1 MHFLFVS
8 VSCMQYPVVMDV
20 VPDKNNPDGPVKNCC
35 KGGYLGAVAQE
46 PGKSL
51 ASFKVGYQEVNDM
64 ATWTR
69 CHPGSLDFTVDRPDQ
84 CLHSKDSCKSFYE

>member
-20 VPDKNNPDGPVKNCC
+20 VPDKHNPDGPVKNCC
-35 KGGYLGAVAQE
+35 KGGYLGALAQE

-51 ASFKVGYQEVNDM
+51 ASFKVRYQEVNVM
-64 ATWTR
+64 AT
-69 CHPGSLDFTVDRPDQ
+69 S
-84 CLHSKDSCKSFYE
+84 